1 MVYRHML
8 KPMGDSVYSI
18 LTVLHLATD
27 SEDVRDALFC
37 RLLCVP
43 VFVVH
48 QLKHGLLKHA
58 FDIDHIIIKRKK
70 NKEINANTIYSAVG
84 NLAEREKR
92 RSRR

>member
-37 RLLCVP
+37 RLL
-43 VFVVH
+43 VH
-48 QLKHGLLKHA
+48 QLKHGPLKHA